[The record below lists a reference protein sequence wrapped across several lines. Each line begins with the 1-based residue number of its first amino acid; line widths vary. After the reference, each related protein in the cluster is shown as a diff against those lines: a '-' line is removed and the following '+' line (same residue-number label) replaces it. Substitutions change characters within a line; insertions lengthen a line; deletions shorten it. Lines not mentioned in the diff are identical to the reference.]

1 MNTASMAKQ
10 VKFASQIDARVL
22 EELRQYAKENDRTL
36 SGVLTRAVDE
46 FLQRARVRPTFR
58 KATDEVLEEHAE
70 LLRRLAK

>member
-1 MNTASMAKQ
+1 MGKQ

-22 EELRQYAKENDRTL
+22 KELREFAKESDRTL

-46 FLQRARVRPTFR
+46 FLQRARVRPAFR
-58 KATDEVLEEHAE
+58 KAGEDVLDEHDD

>member
-1 MNTASMAKQ
+1 VAKQ

-22 EELRQYAKENDRTL
+22 DELRKFAKENDRTL

-46 FLQRARVRPTFR
+46 FLQRERVRPAFR
-58 KATDEVLEEHAE
+58 KASDEVLDEHEE

>member
-1 MNTASMAKQ
+1 MGKQ

-22 EELRQYAKENDRTL
+22 DELRKFAKENDRTL

-46 FLQRARVRPTFR
+46 FLQRARVRPAFR
-58 KATDEVLEEHAE
+58 KAADAVLDEHDE

>member
-1 MNTASMAKQ
+1 MGKQ

-22 EELRQYAKENDRTL
+22 RELRQFAKENDRTL

-46 FLQRARVRPTFR
+46 FLQRAHVRPVFR
-58 KATDEVLEEHAE
+58 SAVDEVMDEHEE

>member
-1 MNTASMAKQ
+1 MGKQ

-22 EELRQYAKENDRTL
+22 KELRQFAKENDRTL

-46 FLQRARVRPTFR
+46 FLQRARVRPAFR
-58 KATDEVLEEHAE
+58 KASEDVLDEHDD

>member
-1 MNTASMAKQ
+1 MGKQ

-46 FLQRARVRPTFR
+46 FLQRARVRPAFR
-58 KATDEVLEEHAE
+58 KAVDEVLDEHDE

>member
-1 MNTASMAKQ
+1 MGKQ

-22 EELRQYAKENDRTL
+22 QELRQYAKENDRTL

-46 FLQRARVRPTFR
+46 FLQRARVRPAFR
-58 KATDEVLEEHAE
+58 NASDEVMDEHEE